1 MKDSKKT
8 GKINEINEDPFEE
21 YIRLGEPDKA
31 DKAYAWQT
39 AVGLQDVDRL
49 QPSEYLLDT
58 AKENIDGNIS
68 IDEVKKR
75 IDSYYRESANHVPE
89 GTEEADKVAVHIA
102 EILSDSSFV
111 FSPAQY
117 ISIHRRLFTGVY
129 SHAGK
134 IRDYNI
140 RKDEWVLDGASV
152 MYGGALE
159 LRETLEYDFK
169 TEQEFSYVDL
179 TMSEI
184 IKHLARFVSRL
195 WQIHIFC
202 EGNTRTTAVFFI
214 KYLRSMG
221 FDVTNDVFAKNA
233 WYFRNSLVRAN
244 YRDVKNGVYEDMSFL
259 ETFLRNLLMGEHN
272 ELKNR
277 YMHIRW
283 EETTHSTSK
292 QHIEQHIGQHIPEQ
306 NSILNLLDTKEISS
320 KMKSNITKLYEAF
333 GMEKIFGRSDVIE
346 VLGITERPA
355 STLLGKMYSLGL
367 TEKITGAGKGK
378 YRFIV

>member
-1 MKDSKKT
+1 MDDIRK
-8 GKINEINEDPFEE
+8 DPFEE
-21 YIRLGEPDKA
+21 YIKLGEPGKT

-39 AVGLQDVDRL
+39 AVGLQDVDKLR
-49 QPSEYLLDT
+49 PSEYLLST

-68 IDEVKKR
+68 IEEAKKR
-75 IDSYYRESANHVPE
+75 IASYYEESAHHEPE
-89 GTEEADKVAVHIA
+89 GTEEADKVSVHIA
-102 EILSDSSFV
+102 EILSDKAFV

-117 ISIHRRLFTGVY
+117 ISIHRRLFEGVY

-140 RKDEWVLDGASV
+140 RKDEWVLDGKSV
-152 MYGGALE
+152 IYGGAID
-159 LRETLEYDFK
+159 LRETLDYDFRM
-169 TEQEFSYVDL
+169 EQEFNYADL

-184 IKHLARFVSRL
+184 IRHLARFVSRL

-221 FDVTNDVFAKNA
+221 FNVTNGVFAKNA

-259 ETFLRNLLMGEHN
+259 EAFLRNLLMGEKN

-277 YMHIRW
+277 YMHIKW
-283 EETTHSTSK
+283 DETTHYNEK
-292 QHIEQHIGQHIPEQ
+292 QHIEQHIEEG
-306 NSILNLLDTKEISS
+306 NSLLKILDKKEISS
-320 KMKSNITKLYEAF
+320 KTKGNILKLHEAF
-333 GMEKIFGRSDVIE
+333 GVEKIFGRVDVVE

-355 STLLGKMYSLGL
+355 STLLGKMYSLNL
-367 TEKITGAGKGK
+367 TEKITGAGKGR
-378 YRFIV
+378 YRFISVFR